1 MFCTFTSPA
10 FDLQETY
17 VLFLQPAVALG
28 CIDLQEI
35 PISWLNN
42 IPMKME
48 AAKWCYFQT
57 PPKSNAHKPEGKQIR
72 DNVDGYTHHVH
83 HDVECISSNHCSE
96 VSQANISTNP
106 PEKSVRLLAK
116 VAPWDKIHPPVVKGQ
131 STG

>member
-1 MFCTFTSPA
+1 MQGRFWGYLSRSSDVESFEGLNIFQQYMYMYYVYIYVCIYHIILYRYDIMFCTFTSPA

-48 AAKWCYFQT
+48 AAK
-57 PPKSNAHKPEGKQIR
+57 
-72 DNVDGYTHHVH
+72 
-83 HDVECISSNHCSE
+83 
-96 VSQANISTNP
+96 
-106 PEKSVRLLAK
+106 
-116 VAPWDKIHPPVVKGQ
+116 
-131 STG
+131 